1 MIVDC
6 HMHVWQHPAE
16 LGLLVGEGGEPRTR
30 LAAGVADHMAAMEPV
45 DLALVWGF
53 ASRRLG
59 VHVPISFLGQH
70 VGLQSNRLIGIA
82 GLDPSDPAWRDQL
95 FEAIDD
101 WGFRGVTL
109 CPAAQDL
116 HPLDNRAADL
126 YEVCLERNLPVMFDL
141 PAAWRARGSLAFAR
155 PELLDGVARE
165 FRGLRILIAGFGYP
179 YIEETLILL
188 EKFDTVFT
196 DTSHLALRPLAFG
209 RALALAS
216 EAGVLDKVLFGSG
229 FPFARPRDALAAV
242 YRLGSPRHAG
252 AELALPREEVEALV
266 HRDALALLGIARP
279 EGFVEPPA
287 PPAEDGREPEV

>member
-16 LGLLVGEGGEPRTR
+16 LGLLVGEGSEPRSR
-30 LAAGVADHMAAMEPV
+30 LAADVADHMAAMEPV

-53 ASRRLG
+53 ASRCLG
-59 VHVPISFLGQH
+59 VEVPISFLGQH
-70 VGLQSNRLIGIA
+70 VGLQSHRLIGIA
-82 GLDPSDPAWRDQL
+82 GLDPTNPAWRDKL

-101 WGFRGVTL
+101 WGFRGVTIS
-109 CPAAQDL
+109 PAAQDL
-116 HPLDNRAADL
+116 HPLDSRATDL
-126 YEVCLERNLPVMFDL
+126 YEVCLQRNLPVMFDL

-155 PELLDGVARE
+155 PDLLDGVARE

-179 YIEETLILL
+179 FIEETLVLL

-196 DTSHLALRPLAFG
+196 DLSHLALRPLAFS
-209 RALALAS
+209 RAVALAA

-229 FPFARPRDALAAV
+229 FPFARPRDTLAAV
-242 YRLGSPRHAG
+242 YRQGSPRHTG
-252 AELALPREEVEALV
+252 PLLAVPPEDIDELV
-266 HRDALALLGIARP
+266 HRDSLALLGIPRP

-287 PPAEDGREPEV
+287 PPAEDAAEQN